1 MSSHFE
7 ICACVRRLSFPRD
20 LSAPMF
26 HWNWHCTQVFSQIS
40 LINSAVM
47 NTDYSNYIPSYF
59 AEFFSNF
66 KGFWFTVKFGGKT
79 VRPWDCIPNRESHD
93 QTVRVGR
100 SGSFQTSP
108 FTQAELDAHE
118 ASLFSSL
125 TGLGKRSDGVT
136 KTKFVNLWTGWHR
149 SLPTKNKMK
158 SVKLLK
164 MSLCSLCRIM
174 LRWLWPNLFQEIC
187 YAVVTLPICLL
198 LLFGNT
204 SFRTVLGFVEV
215 SWGIFL

>member
-40 LINSAVM
+40 LINLAVM

-100 SGSFQTSP
+100 SGSFQPSP
-108 FTQAELDAHE
+108 FTQAELDSHE
-118 ASLFSSL
+118 ASLFSSP

-136 KTKFVNLWTGWHR
+136 KIYGLVGTGAHPQR
-149 SLPTKNKMK
+149 T
-158 SVKLLK
+158 
-164 MSLCSLCRIM
+164 
-174 LRWLWPNLFQEIC
+174 RWKVFTC
-187 YAVVTLPICLL
+187 
-198 LLFGNT
+198 
-204 SFRTVLGFVEV
+204 
-215 SWGIFL
+215 

>member
-100 SGSFQTSP
+100 SGSFQMSP

-118 ASLFSSL
+118 ASLFSSP

-136 KTKFVNLWTGWHR
+136 KIYRLVGTGAHPQR
-149 SLPTKNKMK
+149 T
-158 SVKLLK
+158 
-164 MSLCSLCRIM
+164 
-174 LRWLWPNLFQEIC
+174 RWKVFTC
-187 YAVVTLPICLL
+187 
-198 LLFGNT
+198 
-204 SFRTVLGFVEV
+204 
-215 SWGIFL
+215 